1 MKNSLLILGLVL
13 LATGCSNGL
22 SEIFLTSSA
31 DPFSDTPE
39 IRFMDFQGQINLF
52 WKKDDGADSYIL
64 LRKSDS
70 AASGFSEIY
79 RGKKNFFEDRN
90 GSTGERYIYRLDKI
104 RGQKRFYGTSYSY
117 GFFSDAAKDQWE
129 DNNCKKNAVEL
140 EEDKDANLYFCS
152 FYDGTIILDQDWF
165 YVTIPSHRTAEV
177 TLQDSRQKQG
187 SEYTSFCWSTED
199 TRPEPLN
206 LKGRIILTNST
217 GEAKKVYFRIIPNR
231 DFFETDGSESFV
243 KNYRLVLQLIT
254 KEST

>member
-13 LATGCSNGL
+13 LVTGCSNGL

-39 IRFMDFQGQINLF
+39 IRSMDFQGQINLF

-129 DNNCKKNAVEL
+129 DNNCKKNAV
-140 EEDKDANLYFCS
+140 
-152 FYDGTIILDQDWF
+152 
-165 YVTIPSHRTAEV
+165 
-177 TLQDSRQKQG
+177 
-187 SEYTSFCWSTED
+187 
-199 TRPEPLN
+199 
-206 LKGRIILTNST
+206 
-217 GEAKKVYFRIIPNR
+217 
-231 DFFETDGSESFV
+231 
-243 KNYRLVLQLIT
+243 
-254 KEST
+254 